1 MSFQPIY
8 LTTLD
13 FNPFQR
19 IGRDWMLITAGDDAG
34 VNTMTASWGGA
45 GTLWGED
52 VVTVY
57 IRPSRYTH
65 QFVEAQGRFSLCFFD
80 EAWRAQLSM
89 LGRVSGRDRDK
100 IADAGLHVTWL
111 DGIPVFEQARQV
123 LLVQTLYVDTLR
135 ADCFTDRALLD
146 KCYPQRDLHTVYVG
160 KVLGAYEQ

>member
-1 MSFQPIY
+1 MLQKIDPKT
-8 LTTLD
+8 LTM
-13 FNPFQR
+13 NPFTL
-19 IGRDWMLITAGDDAG
+19 IGDQWLLITAGTPEHC
-34 VNTMTASWGGA
+34 NTMTASWGGA